1 MPLSAAERAKRYRDK
16 IKSDPAR
23 HEEYIQNERDRYK
36 ARRDRGDFDLS
47 QKTER
52 ERRQIR
58 RTWRETKGRAK
69 KSKNMLDPD
78 VIGQWCV
85 IHYDKSVYPGII
97 QDIDNESAEVNCMC
111 SIGNNRFFWGLVED
125 CIWYKLE
132 DVLSLIPEPKNVTNR
147 HKQIDPDIWKSLE
160 RFMDND

>member
-47 QKTER
+47 QKIER

-58 RTWRETKGRAK
+58 RTWRETKRRAK
-69 KSKNMLDPD
+69 KRKNMLVRGFQFMTANSPMTSPE
-78 VIGQWCV
+78 
-85 IHYDKSVYPGII
+85 H
-97 QDIDNESAEVNCMC
+97 SAEN
-111 SIGNNRFFWGLVED
+111 
-125 CIWYKLE
+125 
-132 DVLSLIPEPKNVTNR
+132 EPNVTPQSR
-147 HKQIDPDIWKSLE
+147 RGRKKMRRDRSKAYRKIAQLEKKHKRKRKS
-160 RFMDND
+160 NC